1 VLERA
6 SGLVLQQAKGH
17 GIIPK
22 LLPTALAFV
31 VFYRK
36 LVGSVAGTCC
46 EKGSEMKLHE
56 LSPPEGARK
65 VRKRV
70 GRGPGSGSGKTS
82 GKGHKGQKSRSGGGK
97 KPGFEGGQMPLIR
110 RIPKRGF
117 TKPNQKKWAVVNLA
131 DLVRL
136 GVEQIDAELLV
147 SKGLVKG
154 FFDGI
159 KVLGDGEVE
168 RALQV
173 RVHAMSES
181 ARRKVEAAGGSFE
194 VVGQ

>member
-1 VLERA
+1 
-6 SGLVLQQAKGH
+6 
-17 GIIPK
+17 
-22 LLPTALAFV
+22 
-31 VFYRK
+31 
-36 LVGSVAGTCC
+36 
-46 EKGSEMKLHE
+46 MKLHE

-117 TKPNQKKWAVVNLA
+117 TKPNRKQWAIVNLS
-131 DLVRL
+131 DLTLL
-136 GVEQIDAELLV
+136 GVERIDAELLV

-154 FFDGI
+154 SFDGI